1 MKTILVADDDQLIKN
16 MVHFFL
22 TSEGFNVLTASDGDE
37 ALEIITKNQIDLAIL
52 DVMMPG
58 KTGYQVCQ
66 QIRENYSI
74 PVILLTA
81 RGEMVDKEAGFQA
94 GTDDYI
100 TKPFELKELLFRV
113 NALLRRSQTPNETVI
128 QIGQLKIDSQNYLV
142 TLGKKELYL
151 PLKEFEVLHKLA
163 SYPKKTFT
171 RDQLI
176 DSIWGFDYE
185 GNDRTVDVH
194 IKRLREHLTPE
205 SGVKISTIRG
215 LGYRLEVQL

>member
-66 QIRENYSI
+66 QIRENSSI

-128 QIGQLKIDSQNYLV
+128 QIGQ
-142 TLGKKELYL
+142 
-151 PLKEFEVLHKLA
+151 
-163 SYPKKTFT
+163 
-171 RDQLI
+171 
-176 DSIWGFDYE
+176 
-185 GNDRTVDVH
+185 
-194 IKRLREHLTPE
+194 
-205 SGVKISTIRG
+205 
-215 LGYRLEVQL
+215 

>member
-1 MKTILVADDDQLIKN
+1 
-16 MVHFFL
+16 
-22 TSEGFNVLTASDGDE
+22 
-37 ALEIITKNQIDLAIL
+37 
-52 DVMMPG
+52 MMPG

-66 QIRENYSI
+66 QIRENSSI

-81 RGEMVDKEAGFQA
+81 RGEMVDKEVGFQA

>member
-1 MKTILVADDDQLIKN
+1 M
-16 MVHFFL
+16 
-22 TSEGFNVLTASDGDE
+22 
-37 ALEIITKNQIDLAIL
+37 
-52 DVMMPG
+52 
-58 KTGYQVCQ
+58 
-66 QIRENYSI
+66 
-74 PVILLTA
+74 
-81 RGEMVDKEAGFQA
+81 
-94 GTDDYI
+94 
-100 TKPFELKELLFRV
+100 
-113 NALLRRSQTPNETVI
+113 
-128 QIGQLKIDSQNYLV
+128 V

-194 IKRLREHLTPE
+194 IKRLREHLTPD